1 MQPITKNL
9 AHCSKHDLKLL
20 RHSPWLHVHKVP
32 ISQSVKINRMYNIL
46 IVDDSEDDA
55 VLLLRELKK
64 NGLDIHSKRV
74 DSDKALQDAL
84 QENEWDLVISD
95 HNLPGYSSSEALE
108 TIRSLNSDLPVIIV
122 SGEISEVDA
131 VQAMRNGAQDYV
143 MKDNLA
149 RLIPAIEREIKE
161 SEVRHE
167 KRLVEQDLEHL
178 SYHDQLTGLANREH
192 FERFLASAI
201 EGAKQKQ
208 TEHAL
213 MSLDLDQFKI
223 INDTCG
229 HLAGDELLKQ
239 ISLLL
244 IRLTKNKD
252 KIARMGADEFAILLS
267 NTNKDSALQ
276 VARNIQAAVRELDFT
291 WENKLYSTSISIGLM
306 NVSKSTSSVL
316 SALSCADMA
325 CNAAKERGH
334 DGIQWFDEQDPEYLK
349 RRSEMHWVS
358 RIKQAISEDQ
368 FVLHF
373 QTMAGLQA
381 HCSGLHGEFLVRLNE
396 PAGLVYPGEF
406 IPAAE
411 RYKLM
416 PKLDR
421 WVVEN
426 AFKYLAASGLGFKDE
441 GTYFINLSG
450 SSLSD
455 KAFFNDVRDLLTKYK
470 IKPQRICLEITE
482 TSAIDNFHSAVEF
495 ITEIRDEG
503 FKFALDDFGAGM
515 SSFSYLKSI
524 PVDYLKIDGSFV
536 LNLLNNPID
545 RGIVEACNGISHAA
559 GLQTIAEF
567 VENQD
572 IADALKSI
580 GVDFAQGFGIEKP
593 GPLK

>member
-1 MQPITKNL
+1 
-9 AHCSKHDLKLL
+9 
-20 RHSPWLHVHKVP
+20 
-32 ISQSVKINRMYNIL
+32 MYNIL

-64 NGLDIHSKRV
+64 NGMNIYSQRV
-74 DSDKALQDAL
+74 DSDIQLRNVMQSGD
-84 QENEWDLVISD
+84 WDLVISD
-95 HNLPGYSSSEALE
+95 HNLPGYSSTEALQ
-108 TIRSLNSDLPVIIV
+108 TIRELNNDIPVIIV
-122 SGEISEVDA
+122 SGEISEMDA
-131 VQAMRNGAQDYV
+131 IQNMRNGAQDYV

-149 RLIPAIEREIKE
+149 RLIPAIEREIRE

-167 KRLVEQDLEHL
+167 KRQVEQDLEHL
-178 SYHDQLTGLANREH
+178 AYHDQLTGLANREH
-192 FERFLASAI
+192 FEHFIQTSIEHAI
-201 EGAKQKQ
+201 HDNA
-208 TEHAL
+208 EHAL

-229 HLAGDELLKQ
+229 HFAGDELLKQ
-239 ISLLL
+239 VSLVL
-244 IRLTKNKD
+244 IRQTKTKD
-252 KIARMGADEFAILLS
+252 KVARMGADEFGILLS
-267 NTNKDSALQ
+267 HTSQDAALQ
-276 VARNIQAAVRELDFT
+276 IARNIQAAIRELNFK
-291 WENKLYSTSISIGLM
+291 WEEKPFSTSISIGVASIS
-306 NVSKSTSSVL
+306 NNTTSVL

-325 CNAAKERGH
+325 CNTAKERGH
-334 DGIQWFDEQDPEYLK
+334 DGIQWFSEQDPEYLK

-358 RIKQAISEDQ
+358 KIKQAIAEDQ

-373 QTMAGLQA
+373 QTMADLQS
-381 HCSGLHGEFLVRLNE
+381 HCLGLHGEFLVRLNE
-396 PAGLVYPGEF
+396 PDRLVYPGEF

-426 AFKYLAASGLGFKDE
+426 AFKYLSESGLGNKDD
-441 GTYFINLSG
+441 GTFFINLSG

-455 KAFFNDVRDLLTKYK
+455 KAFFNDVRALLAKYQ

-482 TSAIDNFHSAVEF
+482 TSAIDNFQSAVEF

-515 SSFSYLKSI
+515 SSFSYLKKI

-536 LNLLNNPID
+536 LNLLNDPID

-567 VENQD
+567 VENQET
-572 IADALKSI
+572 ADALKLI
-580 GVDFAQGFGIEKP
+580 GVDFAQGFGIQRP

>member
-1 MQPITKNL
+1 
-9 AHCSKHDLKLL
+9 
-20 RHSPWLHVHKVP
+20 
-32 ISQSVKINRMYNIL
+32 MYNIL

-64 NGLDIHSKRV
+64 NGMNIYSQRV
-74 DSDKALQDAL
+74 DSDIQLRNVMQSGD
-84 QENEWDLVISD
+84 WDLVISD
-95 HNLPGYSSSEALE
+95 HNLPGYSSTEALQ
-108 TIRSLNSDLPVIIV
+108 TIRELNNDIPVIIV
-122 SGEISEVDA
+122 SGEISEMDA
-131 VQAMRNGAQDYV
+131 IQNMRNGAQDYV

-149 RLIPAIEREIKE
+149 RLIPAIEREIRE

-167 KRLVEQDLEHL
+167 KRQVEQDLEHL
-178 SYHDQLTGLANREH
+178 AYHDQLTGLANREH
-192 FERFLASAI
+192 FEHFIQTSIEHAI
-201 EGAKQKQ
+201 HDNA
-208 TEHAL
+208 EHAL

-229 HLAGDELLKQ
+229 HFAGDELLKQ
-239 ISLLL
+239 VSLVL
-244 IRLTKNKD
+244 IRQTKTKD
-252 KIARMGADEFAILLS
+252 KVARMGADEFGILLS
-267 NTNKDSALQ
+267 HTSQDAALQ
-276 VARNIQAAVRELDFT
+276 IARNIQAAIRELNFK
-291 WENKLYSTSISIGLM
+291 WEEKPFSTSISIGVASIS
-306 NVSKSTSSVL
+306 NKTTSVL

-325 CNAAKERGH
+325 CNTAKERGH
-334 DGIQWFDEQDPEYLK
+334 DGIQWFSEQDPEYLK

-358 RIKQAISEDQ
+358 KIKQAIAEDQ

-373 QTMAGLQA
+373 QTMADLQS
-381 HCSGLHGEFLVRLNE
+381 HCLGLHGEFLVRLNE
-396 PAGLVYPGEF
+396 PDRLVYPGEF

-426 AFKYLAASGLGFKDE
+426 AFKYLSESGLGNKDD
-441 GTYFINLSG
+441 GTFFINLSG

-455 KAFFNDVRDLLTKYK
+455 KAFFNDVRALLAKYQ

-482 TSAIDNFHSAVEF
+482 TSAIDNFQSAVEF

-515 SSFSYLKSI
+515 SSFSYLKKI

-536 LNLLNNPID
+536 LNLLNDPID

-567 VENQD
+567 VENQET
-572 IADALKSI
+572 ADALKLI
-580 GVDFAQGFGIEKP
+580 GVDFAQGFGIQRP

>member
-1 MQPITKNL
+1 
-9 AHCSKHDLKLL
+9 
-20 RHSPWLHVHKVP
+20 
-32 ISQSVKINRMYNIL
+32 MYNIL

-64 NGLDIHSKRV
+64 NGLTIHSQRV
-74 DSDKALQDAL
+74 DSDINLRKAMQDGY
-84 QENEWDLVISD
+84 WDLIISD
-95 HNLPGYSSSEALE
+95 HNLPGYSSTEALK
-108 TIRSLNSDLPVIIV
+108 TIRELNSDIPVIIV

-131 VQAMRNGAQDYV
+131 VQSMRNGAQDYV

-161 SEVRHE
+161 SEVRHD
-167 KRLVEQDLEHL
+167 KRKVEQDLEHL
-178 SYHDQLTGLANREH
+178 TYHDQLTGLANREH
-192 FERFLASAI
+192 FEHFLQSSLEHACHDQS
-201 EGAKQKQ
+201 
-208 TEHAL
+208 EHAL
-213 MSLDLDQFKI
+213 LSLDLDQFKI

-239 ISLLL
+239 ISLIL
-244 IRLTKNKD
+244 IRQTKSRD
-252 KIARMGADEFAILLS
+252 KVARMGADEFAILLS
-267 NTNKDSALQ
+267 HTSKEPALQ
-276 VARNIQAAVRELDFT
+276 VARHIQASIRDLNFHWQEKTF
-291 WENKLYSTSISIGLM
+291 STSISIGV
-306 NVSKSTSSVL
+306 VSISNKTSSAL
-316 SALSCADMA
+316 NALSCADMA
-325 CNAAKERGH
+325 CNAAKEKGH
-334 DGIQWFDEQDPEYLK
+334 DGIQWFTEHDPEYLK
-349 RRSEMHWVS
+349 RRGEMHWVS
-358 RIKQAISEDQ
+358 KIKQAITEDK

-373 QTMAGLQA
+373 QTMADLQS
-381 HCSGLHGEFLVRLNE
+381 HCLGLHGEFLVRLNE
-396 PAGLVYPGEF
+396 PDRLVYPGEF

-426 AFKYLAASGLGFKDE
+426 AFKYLAESGLGFKNE
-441 GTYFINLSG
+441 GTFFINLSG

-455 KAFFNDVRDLLTKYK
+455 KAFFNDIRALLAKYQ

-482 TSAIDNFHSAVEF
+482 TSAIDNFQSAVEF

-515 SSFSYLKSI
+515 SSFSYLKKI

-536 LNLLNNPID
+536 LNLLTDPID

-567 VENQD
+567 VENQET
-572 IADALKSI
+572 AAALKLI
-580 GVDFAQGFGIEKP
+580 GVDFAQGFGIERP
-593 GPLK
+593 GPLKL

>member
-1 MQPITKNL
+1 
-9 AHCSKHDLKLL
+9 
-20 RHSPWLHVHKVP
+20 
-32 ISQSVKINRMYNIL
+32 MYNIL

-64 NGLDIHSKRV
+64 NGLTIYSQRV
-74 DSDKALQDAL
+74 ESDLSLRKAMQNGD
-84 QENEWDLVISD
+84 WDLIISD
-95 HNLPGYSSSEALE
+95 HNLPGYSSAEALK
-108 TIRSLNSDLPVIIV
+108 TIRELNNDIPVIIV
-122 SGEISEVDA
+122 SGEISEIDA
-131 VQAMRNGAQDYV
+131 VQSMRNGAQDYV

-161 SEVRHE
+161 SEVRHD
-167 KRLVEQDLEHL
+167 KRQAEQDLEHL
-178 SYHDQLTGLANREH
+178 AYHDQLTGLANREH
-192 FERFLASAI
+192 FEHFIQSSLEHAAHDQS
-201 EGAKQKQ
+201 
-208 TEHAL
+208 EHAL
-213 MSLDLDQFKI
+213 LSLDLDQFKI
-223 INDTCG
+223 INDACG

-239 ISLLL
+239 VSLIL
-244 IRLTKNKD
+244 IRQTKARD
-252 KIARMGADEFAILLS
+252 KVARMGADEFAILLS
-267 NTNKDSALQ
+267 HTSQEEAFQ
-276 VARNIQAAVRELDFT
+276 IARHIQASIRELNFIWQEKT
-291 WENKLYSTSISIGLM
+291 FSTSISIGIVGIS
-306 NVSKSTSSVL
+306 NETSSVV

-325 CNAAKERGH
+325 CNTAKEKGH
-334 DGIQWFDEQDPEYLK
+334 DGIQWFSEQDPEYLK
-349 RRSEMHWVS
+349 RRGEMHWVS
-358 RIKQAISEDQ
+358 KIKQGIAEDQ

-373 QTMAGLQA
+373 QTMAGLQS

-396 PAGLVYPGEF
+396 PDRLVYPGEF

-426 AFKYLAASGLGFKDE
+426 AFKYLSESGLGKQDK

-455 KAFFNDVRDLLTKYK
+455 KAFFNDVRELLTKYQ

-482 TSAIDNFHSAVEF
+482 TSAIDNFQSAVEF

-515 SSFSYLKSI
+515 SSFSYLKKI

-536 LNLLNNPID
+536 LNLLTNAID

-567 VENQD
+567 VENQET
-572 IADALKSI
+572 ADALKLI
-580 GVDFAQGFGIEKP
+580 GVDFAQGFGIERP

>member
-1 MQPITKNL
+1 MAKL
-9 AHCSKHDLKLL
+9 ALL
-20 RHSPWLHVHKVP
+20 AFKPNTLR
-32 ISQSVKINRMYNIL
+32 KIRMYNIL
-46 IVDDSEDDA
+46 IVDDSQDDA

-64 NGLDIHSKRV
+64 NGLQVNSQRV
-74 DSDKALQDAL
+74 ESDTNLRKALIEGD
-84 QENEWDLVISD
+84 WDLVISD
-95 HNLPGYSSSEALE
+95 HNLPGYSSTEALK
-108 TIRSLNSDLPVIIV
+108 TIRELHNDIPVIIV
-122 SGEISEVDA
+122 SGEISELDA
-131 VQAMRNGAQDYV
+131 VQNMRNGAQDYV

-167 KRLVEQDLEHL
+167 KRKVEQNLEHL
-178 SYHDQLTGLANREH
+178 AYHDQLTGLANREH
-192 FERFLASAI
+192 FEHFLKTTIDHAI
-201 EGAKQKQ
+201 LDQS
-208 TEHAL
+208 EHAL
-213 MSLDLDQFKI
+213 MSLDIDQFKI

-229 HLAGDELLKQ
+229 HAAGDELLKQ
-239 ISLLL
+239 VSLVL
-244 IRLTKNKD
+244 IRHTKVKD
-252 KIARMGADEFAILLS
+252 KVARAGADEFAIILNHS
-267 NTNKDSALQ
+267 TQESALKI
-276 VARNIQAAVRELDFT
+276 ARIIQTSIRELNFN
-291 WENKLYSTSISIGLM
+291 WEGKPFSTSISIGV
-306 NVSKSTSSVL
+306 VSISDKTTSVVN
-316 SALSCADMA
+316 ALSCADMA
-325 CNAAKERGH
+325 CNAAKEKAH
-334 DGIQWFDEQDPEYLK
+334 DGIQWFSEQDPEYLK

-358 RIKQAISEDQ
+358 KIKQAIAEDQ

-373 QTMAGLQA
+373 QTMAGLQT
-381 HCSGLHGEFLVRLNE
+381 HCSGLHGEFLVRLND
-396 PAGLVYPGEF
+396 PDRLIYPGEF

-426 AFKYLAASGLGFKDE
+426 AFKYLSESGLGKKDE
-441 GTYFINLSG
+441 GTFFINLSG

-455 KAFFNDVRDLLTKYK
+455 KSFFNDVRALLTQYQ

-482 TSAIDNFHSAVEF
+482 TSAIDNFQSAVEF

-515 SSFSYLKSI
+515 SSFSYLKKI

-536 LNLLNNPID
+536 LNLLTNAID

-567 VENQD
+567 VENQET
-572 IADALKSI
+572 ADALKLI
-580 GVDFAQGFGIEKP
+580 GVDFAQGFGIERP

>member
-1 MQPITKNL
+1 
-9 AHCSKHDLKLL
+9 
-20 RHSPWLHVHKVP
+20 
-32 ISQSVKINRMYNIL
+32 MYNIL

-64 NGLDIHSKRV
+64 NGLTIHSQRV
-74 DSDKALQDAL
+74 ESDVSLRKCLIDGD
-84 QENEWDLVISD
+84 WDLIISD
-95 HNLPGYSSSEALE
+95 HNLPGYSSTEALQ
-108 TIRSLNSDLPVIIV
+108 TIRELNSDIPVIIV
-122 SGEISEVDA
+122 SGEISELDA
-131 VQAMRNGAQDYV
+131 IKNMRRGAQDYV

-167 KRLVEQDLEHL
+167 KRKVEQDLEHL
-178 SYHDQLTGLANREH
+178 AYHDQLTGLANREH
-192 FERFLASAI
+192 FEHFLQTTI
-201 EGAKQKQ
+201 EHATHDQP
-208 TEHAL
+208 EHAL

-229 HLAGDELLKQ
+229 HFAGDELLKQ
-239 ISLLL
+239 VSLIL
-244 IRLTKNKD
+244 IRQTKD
-252 KIARMGADEFAILLS
+252 KDKVARMGADEFAVLLNHTS
-267 NTNKDSALQ
+267 QEQALQ
-276 VARNIQAAVRELDFT
+276 IARHIQASIRDLNFT
-291 WENKLYSTSISIGLM
+291 WDHKTFSTSISIGV
-306 NVSKSTSSVL
+306 VSISENTSSVVNT
-316 SALSCADMA
+316 LSCADMA
-325 CNAAKERGH
+325 CNAAKDKGH
-334 DGIQWFDEQDPEYLK
+334 DGIQWFNEDDPEYLK

-358 RIKQAISEDQ
+358 KIKQGIADDQ

-373 QTMAGLQA
+373 QTMAGLQS
-381 HCSGLHGEFLVRLNE
+381 HCLGLHGEFLVRLNE
-396 PAGLVYPGEF
+396 TDHLVYPGEF

-426 AFKYLAASGLGFKDE
+426 AFKYLAESGLGFKDE
-441 GTYFINLSG
+441 GTFFINLSG

-455 KAFFNDVRDLLTKYK
+455 KAFFNDIRSLLSKYQ
-470 IKPQRICLEITE
+470 INPQRICLEITE
-482 TSAIDNFHSAVEF
+482 TSAIDNFQSAVEF

-515 SSFSYLKSI
+515 SSFSYLKKI

-536 LNLLNNPID
+536 LNLLTDPID

-567 VENQD
+567 VENQET
-572 IADALKSI
+572 ADALKLI
-580 GVDFAQGFGIEKP
+580 GVDFAQGFGIERP
-593 GPLK
+593 GPLR

>member
-1 MQPITKNL
+1 
-9 AHCSKHDLKLL
+9 
-20 RHSPWLHVHKVP
+20 
-32 ISQSVKINRMYNIL
+32 MYNIL

-64 NGLDIHSKRV
+64 NGLNIQSKRV
-74 DSDKALQDAL
+74 ESDNSLRDAL
-84 QENEWDLVISD
+84 KNAEWDLVISD
-95 HNLPGYSSSEALE
+95 HNLPGYSSSEALK
-108 TIRSLNSDLPVIIV
+108 TIRELNNDIPVIIV
-122 SGEISEVDA
+122 SGEISEIDA
-131 VQAMRNGAQDYV
+131 VQSMRNGAQDYV

-178 SYHDQLTGLANREH
+178 AYHDQLTGLANREH
-192 FERFLASAI
+192 FEHFLETSI
-201 EGAKQKQ
+201 ENAKKNQ

-213 MSLDLDQFKI
+213 LSLDLDQFKI

-229 HLAGDELLKQ
+229 HFAGDELLKQ
-239 ISLLL
+239 IALIL
-244 IRLTKNKD
+244 IRQTKNKD
-252 KIARMGADEFAILLS
+252 KVARMGADEFAILLS
-267 NTNKDSALQ
+267 HTSQESAIH
-276 VARNIQAAVRELDFT
+276 VAQSIQASVRELAFT
-291 WENKLYSTSISIGLM
+291 WDQKLFGTSISIG
-306 NVSKSTSSVL
+306 VIGISKSTSSVL
-316 SALSCADMA
+316 SALSCADLA
-325 CNAAKERGH
+325 CNTAKEKGH

-358 RIKQAISEDQ
+358 KIKQAISEDQ

-373 QTMAGLQA
+373 QTMAGLQS
-381 HCSGLHGEFLVRLNE
+381 HCAGLHGEFLVRLNE
-396 PAGLVYPGEF
+396 ADRLVFPGEF

-426 AFKYLAASGLGFKDE
+426 AFKYLSRSGLGQRDE
-441 GTYFINLSG
+441 GTFFINLSG

-455 KAFFNDVRDLLTKYK
+455 KAFFNDVRELLKKYQL
-470 IKPQRICLEITE
+470 KPERICLEITE

-536 LNLLNNPID
+536 LNLLNDPID

-567 VENQD
+567 VENQE
-572 IADALKSI
+572 IADALKQI
-580 GVDFAQGFGIEKP
+580 GVDFAQGYGIERP